1 MTKAG
6 IKDMAASVK
15 TRLLSLAHRTGKPY
29 DEVLVQYAL
38 ERFLFRLSKSSS
50 KQHLLLKGG
59 LLLLAKGLPQAR
71 PTRDI
76 DFLARMPG
84 DPDAVSQ
91 IFRTIGENVFPDG
104 VVYDFSGI
112 THEAIAPESYYP
124 GVRLKFSARLGKA
137 RIPMQIDV
145 GFGDRVVPD
154 PVEMVFPTLLDA
166 EPPVIFGYAPETII
180 AEKFEAG
187 LDLADLNSR
196 MKDFYDI
203 WYLSQTCAFDGRV
216 LQGAI
221 IATCERRRTGIRSEA
236 EMFSDGLA
244 SRPEKKRQWS
254 AFLGK
259 GLLTGAP
266 EDFSLLL
273 NAIQGFLRPIVEA
286 YERNQKF
293 DLKWPPGG
301 PWKE

>member
-15 TRLLSLAHRTGKPY
+15 ARLLNLAHRTGKSY
-29 DEVLVQYAL
+29 DEIIVRYAL
-38 ERFLFRLSKSSS
+38 ERFLFRLSKSSN
-50 KQHLLLKGG
+50 KELFLLKGG
-59 LLLLAKGLPQAR
+59 LLLLAKGLSQAR

-76 DFLARMPG
+76 DFLARMPN
-84 DPDAVSQ
+84 DPYAVARC
-91 IFRTIGENVFPDG
+91 IRTIGETVLPDG
-104 VVYDFSGI
+104 MVYDFSGM
-112 THEAIAPESYYP
+112 TREALAPESDYP
-124 GVRLKFSARLGKA
+124 GVRLKFSAWLGKA

-154 PVEMVFPTLLDA
+154 PVEMLFPTLLDP
-166 EPPVIFGYAPETII
+166 EPPVIFSYRPETVI
-180 AEKFEAG
+180 AEKFEAA

-203 WYLSQTCAFDGRV
+203 WFLCQTCAFDGTV
-216 LQGAI
+216 LQEAI
-221 IATCERRRTGIRSEA
+221 IATCRTRRTVIRSEA
-236 EMFSDGLA
+236 EMFSDAFA

-259 GLLTGAP
+259 GPLTTAP
-266 EDFSLLL
+266 QDFALVL
-273 NAIQGFLRPIVEA
+273 NAIRGFLRPIIQACEG
-286 YERNQKF
+286 NQNF
-293 DLKWPPGG
+293 DFKWSPGG